1 MCSDSPTLLPPV
13 VALSPRVKR
22 GHWGAGES
30 MASLSSVFLVQ
41 GGVTAK
47 GNVFLGVASPRL
59 LLAFTRGRSI
69 SSSLCLPATHVL
81 RELARLMKMV
91 TSAES
96 PLNATNLSLK
106 GFQLDLGKDT
116 LPTQNTFEKG
126 EKEKLFLSNNIH
138 RMAQSLYIQPN
149 IPPGSNY
156 PIL

>member
-1 MCSDSPTLLPPV
+1 
-13 VALSPRVKR
+13 
-22 GHWGAGES
+22 
-30 MASLSSVFLVQ
+30 
-41 GGVTAK
+41 
-47 GNVFLGVASPRL
+47 
-59 LLAFTRGRSI
+59 
-69 SSSLCLPATHVL
+69 
-81 RELARLMKMV
+81 MV

-116 LPTQNTFEKG
+116 LPAQNTFEKG
-126 EKEKLFLSNNIH
+126 EKEKLFLSNIIH